1 MEYPKVEF
9 LYLNEEDMV
18 KAGVK
23 DMAGCIEA
31 MEEMFKLM
39 KVGNYR
45 MGGANGNSHG
55 CMVMF
60 PPSSPFPEMPVDGPD
75 RRFMAMPAYLGG
87 KFDMAGMK
95 WYGSNCANK
104 EKGLPRSILML
115 TLNDK
120 DTGAPV
126 AYMSANILSAYR
138 TGAVPG
144 VGYKHLSRPDSKV
157 AAIIGPGVM
166 SKTALAAIMA
176 VRPGI
181 ETVKVK
187 GRGKTSLEKFIAHVK
202 QEYPQAVLLESDS
215 CYFGVRFL
223 PGYNPILG
231 TAHAVHDLVNQRVP
245 FSALIQDEWMFEN
258 ICATTDFQKQI
269 SAFMHSYM
277 KIYRRV
283 SPLENSNLLVLH
295 SANQLFRTAG
305 RVSIES
311 LAEET
316 GYTPRYLDRSFREET
331 GLSPKQLA
339 KIVRFQT
346 AVSALNA
353 PNGRNLTEI
362 AMDLGYYDQSHFV
375 HDFKAFTGL
384 TPKKYEALLRADA
397 YDQKLQILPANIPL
411 YG

>member
-1 MEYPKVEF
+1 MALAISFKLYYNEILLKNVTANGIKTDFSAEIADEGGSRVEPLVYMTPKQPFFVTASESYVKYIMNRF
-9 LYLNEEDMV
+9 GIVHFYQCRTGKEPRYAVPDGCVDMV
-18 KAGVK
+18 F
-23 DMAGCIEA
+23 CC
-31 MEEMFKLM
+31 
-39 KVGNYR
+39 N
-45 MGGANGNSHG
+45 
-55 CMVMF
+55 
-60 PPSSPFPEMPVDGPD
+60 P
-75 RRFMAMPAYLGG
+75 
-87 KFDMAGMK
+87 
-95 WYGSNCANK
+95 
-104 EKGLPRSILML
+104 
-115 TLNDK
+115 
-120 DTGAPV
+120 
-126 AYMSANILSAYR
+126 
-138 TGAVPG
+138 
-144 VGYKHLSRPDSKV
+144 SRPSAD
-157 AAIIGPGVM
+157 ICG
-166 SKTALAAIMA
+166 
-176 VRPGI
+176 
-181 ETVKVK
+181 TVL
-187 GRGKTSLEKFIAHVK
+187 S
-202 QEYPQAVLLESDS
+202 PQAVLLESDS

-245 FSALIQDEWMFEN
+245 FSALIQDERMFEN
-258 ICATTDFQKQI
+258 ICATTDFRKQI

-283 SPLENSNLLVLH
+283 SPMENSNLLVLH

-411 YG
+411 FG

>member
-1 MEYPKVEF
+1 MEPLVYMTPKQPFFVTASESYIKYVMNRF
-9 LYLNEEDMV
+9 GIVHFYQCRTGKEPRYAVPDGCVDMV
-18 KAGVK
+18 F
-23 DMAGCIEA
+23 CC
-31 MEEMFKLM
+31 
-39 KVGNYR
+39 NP
-45 MGGANGNSHG
+45 SH
-55 CMVMF
+55 
-60 PPSSPFPEMPVDGPD
+60 PSAD
-75 RRFMAMPAYLGG
+75 
-87 KFDMAGMK
+87 
-95 WYGSNCANK
+95 
-104 EKGLPRSILML
+104 
-115 TLNDK
+115 
-120 DTGAPV
+120 
-126 AYMSANILSAYR
+126 
-138 TGAVPG
+138 
-144 VGYKHLSRPDSKV
+144 
-157 AAIIGPGVM
+157 
-166 SKTALAAIMA
+166 
-176 VRPGI
+176 
-181 ETVKVK
+181 
-187 GRGKTSLEKFIAHVK
+187 
-202 QEYPQAVLLESDS
+202 
-215 CYFGVRFL
+215 
-223 PGYNPILG
+223 
-231 TAHAVHDLVNQRVP
+231 
-245 FSALIQDEWMFEN
+245 
-258 ICATTDFQKQI
+258 ICDTTDFRKQI

>member
-1 MEYPKVEF
+1 MEPLVYMTPKQPFFVTASESYIKYVMNRF
-9 LYLNEEDMV
+9 GIVHFYQCRTGKEPRYAVPDGCVDMV
-18 KAGVK
+18 F
-23 DMAGCIEA
+23 CC
-31 MEEMFKLM
+31 
-39 KVGNYR
+39 NP
-45 MGGANGNSHG
+45 SH
-55 CMVMF
+55 
-60 PPSSPFPEMPVDGPD
+60 PSADICGTV
-75 RRFMAMPAYLGG
+75 
-87 KFDMAGMK
+87 
-95 WYGSNCANK
+95 
-104 EKGLPRSILML
+104 
-115 TLNDK
+115 
-120 DTGAPV
+120 
-126 AYMSANILSAYR
+126 LS
-138 TGAVPG
+138 
-144 VGYKHLSRPDSKV
+144 
-157 AAIIGPGVM
+157 
-166 SKTALAAIMA
+166 
-176 VRPGI
+176 
-181 ETVKVK
+181 
-187 GRGKTSLEKFIAHVK
+187 
-202 QEYPQAVLLESDS
+202 PQAVLLESDS

-231 TAHAVHDLVNQRVP
+231 IAHAVHDLVNQRVP
-245 FSALIQDEWMFEN
+245 FSALIQDERMFEN
-258 ICATTDFQKQI
+258 ICATTDFRKQI

-384 TPKKYEALLRADA
+384 TPKNMRRCSVQMRMIKSCKFCRQTFRFTDDRQY
-397 YDQKLQILPANIPL
+397 QKRKRMKNGFAIGYHFSYAFLVF
-411 YG
+411 